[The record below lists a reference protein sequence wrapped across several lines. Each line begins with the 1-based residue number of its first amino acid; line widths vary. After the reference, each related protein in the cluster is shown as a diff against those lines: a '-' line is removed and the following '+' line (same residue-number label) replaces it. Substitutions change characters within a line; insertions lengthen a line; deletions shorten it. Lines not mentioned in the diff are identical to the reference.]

1 MVAADAVDKAADKAE
16 AVVAET
22 EADAAAVEIP
32 EAVTDQDDHQQNDLL
47 TLSTNTKKLLG
58 NEAEQLFLY
67 LYCVQIRYAFQR

>member
-1 MVAADAVDKAADKAE
+1 MVAADAVDKAE
-16 AVVAET
+16 AVVEEET